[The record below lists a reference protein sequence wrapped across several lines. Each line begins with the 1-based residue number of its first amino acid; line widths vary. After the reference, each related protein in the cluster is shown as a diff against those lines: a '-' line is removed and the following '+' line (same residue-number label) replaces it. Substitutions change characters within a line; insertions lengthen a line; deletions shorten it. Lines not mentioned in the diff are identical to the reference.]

1 LRNLNAGSVIIAALL
16 IESGAVMCER
26 DLAEAHEAS
35 LLAGDRALETGDW
48 EQARDQFQ
56 SAREAVESPES
67 LEGLGMAAWWL
78 DDAPLL
84 FSCRE
89 RAFKLFRDQ
98 DNALGAARMAIWL
111 ALDNHIFRR
120 SPAIANGWLQRAQRL
135 LESEDGPAFEHCF
148 IAFARGHIALEGY
161 DNASAIRFAG
171 EARSL
176 AADLRIIDFEML
188 SSALLGLA
196 LVSDGDVGEGMGLLD
211 EAVTAA
217 QSGEL
222 TDPDAI
228 VTSCC
233 YLFYA
238 CERVRDYQRAS
249 QWCDTLTELCR
260 RWSYHSMTSVCRAH
274 YAGILIWQG
283 EWQEAERELL
293 AANEELLAGRAGWA
307 IEGLLRLAELRRL
320 QGRTEEA
327 LELFDSAPEHPLSLV
342 GRAEVAFDQADFL
355 AARDLIERFLRRVR
369 RNLVTER
376 FNGLELA
383 VRIGIQLGNEEMV
396 HAALADMESAV
407 FRIQTDPIRAAFAR
421 ASGLQ
426 AVEAGDVAR
435 ARPHLEDSVDLFLAS
450 RSPYEAARARLEL
463 ARVLSME
470 GRHQIAR
477 AECRAALDTLGKL
490 GARHQVILASRLM
503 ETISSTNDSDR
514 VLPVR
519 YPGLSKREAE
529 ILRLIAEGHT
539 NPEIA
544 DELFISVRTVE
555 RHISSIY
562 QKIGAEGSSARA
574 MATAFALEHTP
585 PGKSQI
591 DS

>member
-1 LRNLNAGSVIIAALL
+1 
-16 IESGAVMCER
+16 MCER
-26 DLAEAHEAS
+26 DLAQAHEAS
-35 LLAGDRALETGDW
+35 LLAGNRALETGEW
-48 EQARDQFQ
+48 ELAREHFQ
-56 SAREAVESPES
+56 SARDTVESPES
-67 LEGLGMAAWWL
+67 LEGLGTAAWWL
-78 DDAPLL
+78 DDASLL

-89 RAFKLFRDQ
+89 RAFKRFRERED
-98 DNALGAARMAIWL
+98 ALGAARVATWL

-120 SPAIANGWLQRAQRL
+120 SPAVANGWLQRAGRL
-135 LESEDGPAFEHCF
+135 LESEDRPAFEHCF

-161 DNASAIRFAG
+161 DNPAAIRFAR

-176 AADLRIIDFEML
+176 AVELGIIDFEML

-196 LVSDGDVGEGMGLLD
+196 LVSDGDVDEGMGLLD

-249 QWCDTLTELCR
+249 QWCDTLTDLCR

-293 AANEELLAGRAGWA
+293 AANDELLAGRVGWA

-327 LELFDSAPEHPLSLV
+327 LDLFDTASDHPLSLV
-342 GRAEVAFDQADFL
+342 GRAEVARDQSDFL

-383 VRIGIQLGNEEMV
+383 VRIGIQLGDNELV
-396 HAALADMESAV
+396 HGALADMEKTVS
-407 FRIQTDPIRAAFAR
+407 RIQTDPIRAAFAR
-421 ASGLQ
+421 ATGLQ
-426 AVEAGDVAR
+426 AVAAGDVAR

-450 RSPYEAARARLEL
+450 GAPYEAARARLEL
-463 ARVLSME
+463 ARVLAME
-470 GRHQIAR
+470 GRHQVAM
-477 AECRAALDTLGKL
+477 AECRAALDSLGKL
-490 GARHQVILASRLM
+490 GARHQVILASTLM
-503 ETISSTNDSDR
+503 EEISSINGSDQA
-514 VLPVR
+514 LPDR
-519 YPGLSKREAE
+519 YPGLSRRESE
-529 ILRLIAEGHT
+529 LLRLIAEGHT

-562 QKIGAEGSSARA
+562 RKIGAEGSSARA

-585 PGKSQI
+585 S
-591 DS
+591 SRT